1 MFEASSP
8 WATSTDRAPAALGR
22 GLVVAADGD
31 APGAWSGAPE
41 IVVDDDALRA
51 PRPVVDELHDAWSRR
66 RPVVVRVAVDP
77 VLFRRPQT
85 TDVAPWEIG
94 PEFTFDLDRLHFLV
108 WNNNYDG
115 RDPSGPPVWWWARKA
130 VRLGAEATEDGRG
143 DVVLAD
149 GTPAWIDG
157 GPPDDVDPAGF
168 DGGMIRAE
176 AVEFGHLDLVPAWVP
191 PSADLAPDQLAAV
204 AHRGGAARVI
214 APAGSGKTRVLTER
228 LRHMIADRGHDP
240 AGVVAVAYN
249 RKAADEMA
257 ERTTD
262 LGSVGPGEPRRVTN
276 APPSSSSGGSAR
288 APRIQTLNAMGYGL
302 VGRYHG
308 RRPRLLDE
316 REVRNR
322 LEPNLP
328 RLTRRLNTDPMAPY
342 LDGLSMIRLGLVD
355 PEVAEATADAPGLAE
370 AVEPYRERLR
380 RDGVLDF
387 DEQITYAV
395 ELLLRDGE
403 FRRAEQARHRHLLVD
418 EFQDLTPAHVLLI
431 RLLATPA
438 FDVFGVGDDDQTIYG
453 HAGASP
459 RFLIDFAEHFP
470 GAAEHAL
477 EVNYRCP
484 PSVVDAAR
492 NVLAYNDVR
501 VDKTIRAARTD
512 DGPLRVRQHPA
523 QEGAT
528 TLVGVVSDLLAD
540 NQPADVAVLTRT
552 NSLLLA
558 PHVALVDA
566 GVPVSSVLRP
576 TVLDRVGLR
585 AALAWLRIA
594 SDPGAVAGA
603 DLIEVSRRPSRGFP
617 RWIDK
622 WLGRCRSGHEVKRA
636 AERIDDARVADK
648 MLDLA
653 DDIER
658 LGEMADG
665 ASTRDVLA
673 FIRDEIGLGGAMEL
687 LDGRPG
693 AEGSSHIDDLDAL
706 IQVADIQPD
715 PDLFETY
722 LRRALLP
729 DPDGSDGS
737 VAPQGRP
744 GAAGAGVTLSTI
756 HRVKGREWPHVVIFG
771 ANGGLIPH
779 RLADDVE
786 EERRVFHVGFTRGI
800 SSVTVL
806 ADAERPSE
814 FLGELDGSAPKM
826 AKRRRP
832 AAGNLLAPARTLS
845 TSDDE
850 LAGEDKVLFGQLRE
864 WRAAVAKRQGG
875 PAFTVFNDATL
886 RSIARTRPTDLR
898 SLSKV
903 KGIGP
908 TKLENYGDDVLE
920 IVARFA

>member
-1 MFEASSP
+1 MFGST
-8 WATSTDRAPAALGR
+8 TSLGMTADRAPTALGR
-22 GLVVAADGD
+22 GLVIGADS
-31 APGAWSGAPE
+31 AVPGAWADAPE
-41 IVVDDDALRA
+41 IVIDESVIRSPRA
-51 PRPVVDELHDAWSRR
+51 VVDHLHAAWAARQR
-66 RPVVVRVAVDP
+66 VVVRLAVDP
-77 VLFRRPQT
+77 VEFRRPVT
-85 TDVAPWEIG
+85 TDVAPWQVG
-94 PEFTFDLDRLHFLV
+94 PTFTFELDRLHFLV
-108 WNNNYDG
+108 WNNNYDF
-115 RDPSGPPVWWWARKA
+115 RDATQGPIWWWARKA
-130 VRLGAEATEDGRG
+130 ARLDAESVEDERG
-143 DVVLAD
+143 DVVLSD

-157 GPPDDVDPAGF
+157 GPPDDIDPATF
-168 DGGMIRAE
+168 DGGLIRSE
-176 AVEFGHLDLVPAWVP
+176 AVDAGRLDLIP
-191 PSADLAPDQLAAV
+191 PWQEPTADLAADQLAAV
-204 AHRGGAARVI
+204 AHRGGPARVI

-228 LRHMIADRGHDP
+228 LRHMVGDRGHD
-240 AGVVAVAYN
+240 ADGVVAVAYN
-249 RKAADEMA
+249 RKAAEEMA

-262 LGSVGPGEPRRVTN
+262 L
-276 APPSSSSGGSAR
+276 SAAGR
-288 APRIQTLNAMGYGL
+288 GPRIQTLNAMGYAL

-308 RRPRLLDE
+308 GRPRLLDE

-342 LDGLSMIRLGLVD
+342 LDGLSMIRLGLID
-355 PEVAEATADAPGLAE
+355 PEVAEATADAPGLAD

-403 FRRAEQARHRHLLVD
+403 FRRAEQARYRHLLVD

-431 RLLATPA
+431 RLLATPG
-438 FDVFGVGDDDQTIYG
+438 FDVFGVGDDDQCIYG
-453 HAGASP
+453 HGGASP

-484 PSVVDAAR
+484 PSVVTAAR
-492 NVLAYNDVR
+492 YVLAYNDTR
-501 VDKTIRAARTD
+501 VDKTIKAARTD
-512 DGPLRVRQHPA
+512 DGPLRVGQHPA
-523 QEGAT
+523 EKGAE
-528 TLVGVVSDLLAD
+528 TLVGVVGDLMANSDPTD
-540 NQPADVAVLTRT
+540 IAVLTRT

-566 GVPVSSVLRP
+566 GVPVSSVLRAS
-576 TVLDRVGLR
+576 VLDRVGLR

-594 SDPGAVAGA
+594 SDPGAIAGT

-636 AERIDDARVADK
+636 ADRIDDARVADK
-648 MLDLA
+648 MLNLA

-658 LGEMADG
+658 LGGLADD
-665 ASTRDVLA
+665 ATTRDVLA

-706 IQVADIQPD
+706 LQVADIQPD

-729 DPDGSDGS
+729 DPDRDGTGG
-737 VAPQGRP
+737 AP
-744 GAAGAGVTLSTI
+744 GVTLSTI

-779 RLADDVE
+779 RLSEDVE
-786 EERRVFHVGFTRGI
+786 EERRVFHVGITRGI

-806 ADAERPSE
+806 ADADRPSE
-814 FLGELDGSAPKM
+814 FIDELDGSAPKV
-826 AKRRRP
+826 RRP
-832 AAGNLLAPARTLS
+832 RRPTAGNLLTPSRPS
-845 TSDDE
+845 RSSDDE
-850 LAGEDKVLFGQLRE
+850 LEGEDKVLFEQLRE
-864 WRAAVAKRQGG
+864 WRSQVAKRQGG
-875 PAFTVFNDATL
+875 PAFTVFGDATL
-886 RSIARTRPTDLR
+886 RTIARSRPDSLR
-898 SLSKV
+898 ALSKV
-903 KGIGP
+903 KGVGP